1 MDHINT
7 TEVIGE
13 GVYPDEPRV
22 VAIWNA
28 PHAGPAET
36 PIVIN
41 VGPFSGRLKP
51 NVDTLMPEVVATM
64 LVDSGY
70 DVEVKF
76 SAIVNPGIDDEMEAA
91 VQVAEAAAALAA
103 SRNKAAELVKLSVA
117 KIEDAVDSADLN
129 TLRFALEAEDVGQKR
144 VSAIKVIEAAI
155 DAHPDQVAALAAA
168 AGEPVTNE
176 KQAS

>member
-13 GVYPDEPRV
+13 GVYPDELRV
-22 VAIWNA
+22 VAFWNA

-36 PIVIN
+36 PIAVN

-51 NVDTLMPEVVATM
+51 NIDTLMPEVVAAM

-117 KIEDAVDSADLN
+117 KIEDALSSADLN
-129 TLRFALEAEDVGQKR
+129 TLRFALEAEEAGQKR
-144 VSAIKVIEAAI
+144 VSAIKAIETAI

-168 AGEPVTNE
+168 AQDIITNE
-176 KQAS
+176 QQAS